1 MAHPIRPGS
10 EPVSFPGDRR
20 GALVLHGFTGAPP
33 SVLPVA
39 TALARAGFTVEVP
52 LLPGHGTHVEDM
64 AGIGFADWVDAAS
77 SSFEKLRARCD
88 SVVVAGLSMGGAVG
102 LALASSG
109 IDLHGLAVINAPAV
123 QPAEAMLQMIREQI
137 ESGNELFPAIQNDI
151 AAPGVEEYGYDS
163 VPLRSLMSLLD
174 ALPGVRA
181 GLPQITCPTL
191 VVHSVQDHV
200 VDPATADVIAAEL
213 GGPVERLV
221 CERGYHVVTLDFD
234 GPLVCDTVVDFATRV
249 SESVSVD

>member
-1 MAHPIRPGS
+1 MAYPIRPGS
-10 EPVSFPGDRR
+10 EPVSLSGDRR
-20 GALVLHGFTGAPP
+20 GALVLHGFCGAPP

-39 TALARAGFTVEVP
+39 HALGRAGFTVEAP
-52 LLPGHGTHVEDM
+52 LLPGHGTHFEDM
-64 AGIGFADWVDAAS
+64 TGIGFADWVDAAS

-88 SVVVAGLSMGGAVG
+88 SVVVVGLSMGGAVG
-102 LALASSG
+102 LALAASG
-109 IDLHGLAVINAPAV
+109 LDLTALVAINAPAV
-123 QPAEAMLQMIREQI
+123 QPPEVILQMIHEQLDR
-137 ESGNELFPAIQNDI
+137 GNELFPAIHDDI
-151 AAPGVEEYGYDS
+151 AAPGVAEYGYDS
-163 VPLRSLMSLLD
+163 VPLRSLLSLLD

-221 CERGYHVVTLDFD
+221 CERSYHVVTLDFD